1 MTGRSMRMGWRN
13 FTVGALI
20 ALTLSCGAQ
29 AADTRSLEAGGRER
43 TYIVHRPADL
53 ALGKPAPLVIVLHGG
68 FGSGSQAESAYGWD
82 AEADRKGF
90 VVVYPDGIRRAWNA
104 GGTCCGLPNR
114 DNVDDVAFLTQLIKT
129 VSRSENIDS
138 KHIYLTGMSNGAA
151 MAYRY
156 ACEGSVPIAA
166 IGPVSGSLAYAC
178 ARPRAVSVMEIHG
191 LDDRNIPFTGG
202 HGEKAATDVQWL
214 GVERTLAPFRKA
226 NHCGRADA
234 RQAGVVRTTIWR
246 CASGREVVLIAV
258 AQAGHQWP
266 GASPQR
272 GFLAML
278 LRLDPPSTAL
288 DATDVLWAFFARHSA
303 D

>member
-1 MTGRSMRMGWRN
+1 MGPRN
-13 FTVGALI
+13 LAVGVLI
-20 ALTLSCGAQ
+20 ALALSCGAR
-29 AADTRSLEAGGRER
+29 AASIEAGGRER
-43 TYIVHRPADL
+43 TYIVHRPVDL
-53 ALGKPAPLVIVLHGG
+53 DGGKPAPLVIVLHGG
-68 FGSGSQAESAYGWD
+68 FGTGAQAERSYNWD
-82 AEADRKGF
+82 ADADRRGF

-138 KHIYLTGMSNGAA
+138 RRIYLTGMSNGAA

-156 ACEGSVPIAA
+156 ACEGSIPIAA

-178 ARPRAVSVMEIHG
+178 STPRAVSVMEIHG

-226 NHCGRADA
+226 THCGRADA

-266 GASPQR
+266 GANPQR
-272 GFLAML
+272 CFFTML
-278 LRLDPPSTAL
+278 LRLDPPSQAL
-288 DATDVLWAFFARHSA
+288 DATDVLWGFFRAHLG